1 MWKKIKQ
8 DLIERFGNWDTVKGL
23 YGLIASI
30 ITLYVAIAYVNYVII
45 VCGALWAIYG
55 IIHHLY
61 EAFANPI
68 KAKIKEEDLIFKRKI
83 AMGAQHV
90 VDTLKQ

>member
-1 MWKKIKQ
+1 MWRKIKQ
-8 DLIERFGNWDTVKGL
+8 DLIERFGNWDTVKGI

-30 ITLYVAIAYVNYVII
+30 ITLYVAITSVNYVII
-45 VCGALWAIYG
+45 VAAALWAGYG
-55 IIHHLY
+55 IVHHLY

-68 KAKIKEEDLIFKRKI
+68 KAKLKEEELLLKRKI
-83 AMGAQHV
+83 AQEAQHV